1 MREAYNDP
9 PSLKQILKDA
19 PTEAN
24 LRKVLR
30 GFDTPNEQS
39 DLRGNYERPKA
50 IQVKSGAT
58 AVLEKTFAPLSSF
71 VTIEDAPEP
80 MAP

>member
-19 PTEAN
+19 PTETN

-30 GFDTPNEQS
+30 GFEGGVSPA
-39 DLRGNYERPKA
+39 ERALFKRRSIA
-50 IQVKSGAT
+50 IMCAAFGCALLVS
-58 AVLEKTFAPLSSF
+58 
-71 VTIEDAPEP
+71 
-80 MAP
+80 

>member
-1 MREAYNDP
+1 MHFNDLGSGSNVDITVIP
-9 PSLKQILKDA
+9 LKGQG
-19 PTEAN
+19 PT
-24 LRKVLR
+24 KVLR